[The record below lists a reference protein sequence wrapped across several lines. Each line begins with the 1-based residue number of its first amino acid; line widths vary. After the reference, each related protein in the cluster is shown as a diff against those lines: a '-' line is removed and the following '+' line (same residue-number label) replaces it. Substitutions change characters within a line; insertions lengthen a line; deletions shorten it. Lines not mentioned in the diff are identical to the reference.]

1 MFKYKNI
8 VIILE
13 MNSSNRLIHVNK
25 NYWYLF
31 LEHSSRLNNKNKYT
45 QDLQTILINIDSYDV
60 LKQNNLIY
68 DSILDF
74 SKYNQILYFG
84 IRIIHINLDYL
95 NKKYYNKDKLN
106 SFEKAMLIFIER
118 DYEKLKKIQKRRD
131 VLKIMDF
138 MNTIIFNKNGIPV
151 YDKEEFDRIYEED
164 LKTEH
169 EQIKRIMSE
178 VKTKQNNLKTRENN
192 LETRENN
199 LETRENNLE
208 TRENNLEVQQQTIND
223 KQKQVEIEKMKLDE
237 EKIILAKEL
246 KNAGFPI
253 NKILKITK
261 LSKNK
266 ILML

>member
-199 LETRENNLE
+199 LE
-208 TRENNLEVQQQTIND
+208 VQQQTIND